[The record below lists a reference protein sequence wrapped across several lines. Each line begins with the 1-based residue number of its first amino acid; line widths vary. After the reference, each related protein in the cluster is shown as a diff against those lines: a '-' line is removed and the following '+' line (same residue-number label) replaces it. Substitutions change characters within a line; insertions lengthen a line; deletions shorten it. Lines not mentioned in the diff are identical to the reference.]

1 MADRVGRVS
10 AADPADPLAEFR
22 AQEESRPELVHPLVK
37 DPVLCNLVVAWST
50 THVSFAR
57 PDGEPPADEDARWDW
72 LWTEARWDRDDLAN
86 ALRITDKVKLR
97 RLVER
102 AKRFRL
108 IYPDGRANQ
117 MALQYI
123 RGAISR
129 SLSSKR

>member
-1 MADRVGRVS
+1 MAD
-10 AADPADPLAEFR
+10 DADPLQRFR
-22 AQEESRPELVHPLVK
+22 SQEESRPELVHPLVK

-50 THVSFAR
+50 MPVSFEA
-57 PDGEPPADEDARWDW
+57 PAGEPPADEDALWDW
-72 LWTEARWDRDDLAN
+72 YWTGARWDRADLAN
-86 ALRITDKVKLR
+86 ALRIPDKVKLG

-108 IYPDGRANQ
+108 IYPDGKVNQ

>member
-1 MADRVGRVS
+1 MSGDNG
-10 AADPADPLAEFR
+10 DPLAAFR
-22 AQEESRPELVHPLVK
+22 AQEESRPELVHPLIK

-50 THVSFAR
+50 TSVTFAV
-57 PDGEPPADEDARWDW
+57 PAGDLPEDESARWDW
-72 LWTEARWDRDDLAN
+72 LWTETRWDRDDLAN
-86 ALRITDKVKLR
+86 ALRISDKIKLS

-108 IYPDGRANQ
+108 IYPDGQANK

-129 SLSSKR
+129 SLSGKGGKR